1 MVLAAIVGLWLLWV
15 APFVLGRTTPAFAGT
30 RRQTPTTG
38 TRRPG
43 GSMMTMT
50 APQDDP
56 RHPETTWDAPGT
68 TPGTAVV
75 RSRTTT
81 SGQQPFTPRWGRI
94 AVALTGLL
102 CLIGTLVTLVLG
114 AIGVVSLLVPL
125 ACLGGTAASVAV
137 LRLLAVRARRD
148 RVNRAFADAMAPV
161 RDLGPEEAPRAAP
174 VDPAPAAPTRPTV
187 LFDAEETP
195 GRALTAMEQRT
206 AALAG
211 LHGSSAV
218 DVRDAGPAEGGPATL
233 PIEPAGSAAPSVAAP
248 GSTAWAPVD
257 VPRPTYVGAAKAER
271 QAPAPLDLPEA
282 PKAASRMPIKAAEA
296 AARVAATAADPL
308 DVTDTAAPTDDAAPA
323 TGRINLDDVLQRRR
337 A

>member
-1 MVLAAIVGLWLLWV
+1 
-15 APFVLGRTTPAFAGT
+15 
-30 RRQTPTTG
+30 
-38 TRRPG
+38 
-43 GSMMTMT
+43 MT

-68 TPGTAVV
+68 TRGTTAGTAVV
-75 RSRTTT
+75 RSSTTT
-81 SGQQPFTPRWGRI
+81 SGQQSFTPRWGRI
-94 AVALTGLL
+94 AVALAGLL
-102 CLIGTLVTLVLG
+102 CLLGTLVTLVLG
-114 AIGVVSLLVPL
+114 VIGVVSLLVPL

-161 RDLGPEEAPRAAP
+161 RDFGPEEAPRTVP

-187 LFDAEETP
+187 LFDADESP
-195 GRALTAMEQRT
+195 GRGLTAMEQRT

-218 DVRDAGPAEGGPATL
+218 DVRDAEPAEGGPVTL
-233 PIEPAGSAAPSVAAP
+233 PIEPAGSAAPGVPAP

-296 AARVAATAADPL
+296 AARVAATAAESL
-308 DVTDTAAPTDDAAPA
+308 DVTDTAAPTDDATPA